1 MVDQHAMRHARMP
14 YASLKRCGKLVSD
27 NSASDCKY
35 HLSRS
40 MLLSGTFLSLSTRL
54 SACSSFS
61 PHALFCLPPVS
72 LWRLRDI
79 PAFLIVFACL
89 VSSRCAT
96 RGLATG
102 ATLHTLSVNARE
114 ETPREMAVGVMVKM
128 KAGIGARTSRM
139 KHPTSPVE

>member
-1 MVDQHAMRHARMP
+1 MVDQHAMRHVRMP

-96 RGLATG
+96 RGHCQSVPIRWSWGG
-102 ATLHTLSVNARE
+102 ADSRFPWYLGSAAPLVAHGSPAAS
-114 ETPREMAVGVMVKM
+114 PPHAVGSVL
-128 KAGIGARTSRM
+128 RS
-139 KHPTSPVE
+139 